1 METDE
6 HPDDGD
12 VVDLTATSQ
21 DAPEQGD
28 TPAAAEPIGVGRAEP
43 AWALPGAPRVDAA
56 AQVPADDAVE
66 DADRTDDVAPG
77 AADEA
82 GEAGEIDETD
92 GADELAVLTAIEQD
106 LAAVEEAMAGLDRID
121 ADQVGGAAAA
131 TQVAAIVGS
140 DRFTVDD

>member
-12 VVDLTATSQ
+12 VVDLTAPSQ
-21 DAPEQGD
+21 TGPFEPEPFEPAPFE
-28 TPAAAEPIGVGRAEP
+28 PAPIEVGRAEP
-43 AWALPGAPRVDAA
+43 AWGLPGASDATHA
-56 AQVPADDAVE
+56 ADATPDDPVQDVPIQ
-66 DADRTDDVAPG
+66 DVAIQ
-77 AADEA
+77 DDD
-82 GEAGEIDETD
+82 GETVDGET
-92 GADELAVLTAIEQD
+92 DELAVLTAIEQD

-140 DRFTVDD
+140 DRFAVDD

>member
-43 AWALPGAPRVDAA
+43 AWALPGAPPVDAA
-56 AQVPADDAVE
+56 AQDPADDSVE

-77 AADEA
+77 ADDET
-82 GEAGEIDETD
+82 GEADETD
-92 GADELAVLTAIEQD
+92 GTDELAVLTAIEQD